1 MSPKTGSEVDGDD
14 GDDNESDKNVTE
26 NSSINYFTK
35 NQTVITIIFTSLH
48 NSVRIVVY
56 HD

>member
-26 NSSINYFTK
+26 NSSINYYFTK
-35 NQTVITIIFTSLH
+35 NQTVITIIFTSFH
-48 NSVRIVVY
+48 SSVQIVV
-56 HD
+56 

>member
-26 NSSINYFTK
+26 NNSINYFTK
-35 NQTVITIIFTSLH
+35 NQTVITILFTSFH
-48 NSVRIVVY
+48 SSVQIVV
-56 HD
+56 

>member
-26 NSSINYFTK
+26 NNSINCFTM
-35 NQTVITIIFTSLH
+35 NQTVITNIFTSFH
-48 NSVRIVVY
+48 NSVRIVV
-56 HD
+56 